1 MAQSRT
7 NIWIDGSQAGGTL
20 TDLKKKVNEL
30 NREIKDLPRNSD
42 QYKKKV
48 MELRE
53 ANTALDS
60 HRKQIRGVGDSFGK
74 AQTGIGSML
83 KSVAPVAGI
92 VGIAS
97 MTIGGITSAVT
108 SWYTNNKQLEKS
120 LSSLKS
126 LTGAS
131 AADLKFYKN
140 EAVLL
145 GKTTTLSAT
154 QVVDAYKLIGSAK
167 PELLKNKEALN
178 EVTKSTITLAE
189 AAEMELGDS
198 AQALAGTMN
207 QFELS
212 AESADRI
219 INALAAGSKEG
230 AADINSLS
238 QSIDK
243 SGAVMNGWNVS
254 VEEGVGMLET
264 LAEKNIKGA
273 EAGTQLRNVLLT
285 MQGVEALPEKA
296 LKALERY
303 GVDTKKVADDTLPL
317 QERLKE
323 MSKISGDATAMM
335 QVFGKENIVAGSAI
349 LKNVDKVQ
357 QYTEAVTGTNTAY
370 EQAAI
375 NTNNLDGDLKSLGS
389 AWEGLTLSMDGG
401 SDVFRPIVQGG
412 TDMLNWLSDTIVAF
426 KEWNSID
433 ISTQFLKLMKVVP
446 GASFFFGDLIDQ
458 QIRLNEITSAVI
470 DEVRKEGEQ
479 MMVLTESLKN
489 NKKALADKNTT
500 AEEAAR
506 IEEENAKIISVLN
519 EKYPELAGN
528 IDLTKV
534 SASEMNE
541 IQKQLNATIVQQAIE
556 TAKAAEQ
563 QRLLEA
569 IISDTIKVQ
578 RMQRE
583 EQERGAVGNWFA
595 SVFGEGLSADVIKD
609 VQNSEK
615 MLRNLDE
622 DFKKVESTINGMDLQ
637 LGAEFKANGAMAE
650 KSLKELQRLTKEL
663 AKTTDE
669 SSKKIVESK
678 IKAQKEIIKSNQKAQ
693 KDMLAAALASEE
705 AAKKEG
711 EAADAAEEAGKRK
724 EAANKK
730 AQESYKKLRD
740 ELQKLLESTEAL
752 SSDLIY
758 KKRLDAIEDAQEKE
772 LFALEHSINEKYQK
786 EIETAEKLSK
796 EKGEIGK
803 KAQEQLNALI
813 ALKEEDLQHE
823 RLKITQKFEKQRK
836 DEEYEI
842 QKQANLN
849 FLQQQESLEQAV
861 MDLKVA
867 KAHAGVKAV
876 SDLDISTRRAANE
889 ELRKVMIEQAEFEKK
904 RRISDLQ
911 GLYAEEQINK
921 EEFNL
926 RKEQLEQEHLQNIK
940 DLHEKSNE
948 EIFQM
953 SVDRFVGVMDNIM
966 AISQIAS
973 TLYEA
978 AHNERMKQI
987 DAETR
992 KSEEANETRLR
1003 DGVIS
1008 QEEYEAQKLIIEE
1021 EADRKRK
1028 DAENEK
1034 AQKDKEMAIFQ
1045 AIINTA
1051 AGVAKA
1057 APNPI
1062 LMALAAVAGAAQ
1074 VALIQ
1079 SEPVPQYFDG
1089 GFHNVIGAKD
1099 GKNYHA
1105 KNIGRHKGGML
1116 PGSPSLVLTSEKG
1129 PEYFVPYHLLR
1140 DQRVA
1145 NHVGMIE
1152 AIRTNQFADGGFTIP
1167 VSSGSGGGD
1176 QMVEFLKANLQMLM
1190 ALNSKLPNLSV
1201 QIGEKDLEDMDDMR
1215 ARVNQMRA

>member
-7 NIWIDGSQAGGTL
+7 NIWIDGAQAGGTL

-60 HRKQIRGVGDSFGK
+60 HRKQIRGVGDSLGAAK
-74 AQTGIGSML
+74 NGIGSML

-97 MTIGGITSAVT
+97 MAIGGITSAVS
-108 SWYTNNKQLEKS
+108 SWYNNNKQLEKS
-120 LSSLKS
+120 LSSLQS

-131 AADLKFYKN
+131 AEDLKFYKN

-207 QFELS
+207 QFGLS

-243 SGAVMNGWNVS
+243 SGAVMNGYNVS
-254 VEEGVGMLET
+254 VEEGIGLLET
-264 LAEKNIKGA
+264 MAEKNIKGA

-296 LKALERY
+296 LKALEKY
-303 GVDTKKVADDTLPL
+303 GVDTRKVADDTLPL

-335 QVFGKENIVAGSAI
+335 QVFGKENIVAGSTI
-349 LKNVDKVQ
+349 LKNVDSVQ
-357 QYTEAVTGTNTAY
+357 RYTEAVTGTSTAY

-375 NTNNLDGDLKSLGS
+375 NTNNLDGDMKSLGS
-389 AWEGLTLSMDGG
+389 AWEGLTLSLDGG
-401 SDVFRPIVQGG
+401 SDVFRPLVQGG
-412 TDMLNWLSDTIVAF
+412 TSMLNWISDSIVAF
-426 KEWNSID
+426 KEWNTLD
-433 ISTQFLKLMKVVP
+433 METQFLKLMRNIPFV
-446 GASFFFGDLIDQ
+446 SSFFGDLIDQ
-458 QIRLNEITSAVI
+458 QIRLNEITSKVI
-470 DEVRKEGEQ
+470 DEVRKEGDQ
-479 MMVLTESLKN
+479 MMILTESLKQ

-500 AEEAAR
+500 AAEAAR
-506 IEEENAKIISVLN
+506 IEEENAKIIDVLN

-534 SASEMNE
+534 SASEMND

-563 QRLLEA
+563 QRILEA
-569 IISDTIKVQ
+569 IIADTIKQQ
-578 RMQRE
+578 RLQRD
-583 EQERGAVGNWFA
+583 EQERGALGNWWA
-595 SVFGEGLSADVIKD
+595 STFGETSISVREDIKK
-609 VQNSEK
+609 SSKELK
-615 MLRNLDE
+615 NLDK
-622 DFKKVESTINGMDLQ
+622 DFEQVGKTVNSMDLQ
-637 LGAEFKANGAMAE
+637 LGAEFKANGDMAS
-650 KSLKELQRLTKEL
+650 KALKEMQSLVKQLE
-663 AKTTDE
+663 KTTDE
-669 SSKKIVESK
+669 SQRKVLKSR
-678 IKAQKEIIKSNQKAQ
+678 IKG
-693 KDMLAAALASEE
+693 LEE
-705 AAKKEG
+705 AAKMGNKSQKEMLNG
-711 EAADAAEEAGKRK
+711 VLSSMEKIEQSEEDAAKASENAAKRK
-724 EAANKK
+724 EEANKK
-730 AQESYKKLRD
+730 AQDSYKKLSD
-740 ELQKLLESTEAL
+740 ALQKLLDSTENL

-786 EIETAEKLSK
+786 EIEAAEKLSK
-796 EKGEIGK
+796 EKGEIGR
-803 KAQEQLNALI
+803 KATEQLNSLLAI
-813 ALKEEDLQHE
+813 KEEDLQHE
-823 RLKITQKFEKQRK
+823 RLQITTKFAKEKAA
-836 DEEYEI
+836 EEYEI

-849 FLQQQESLEQAV
+849 WLKQQESLEQAV
-861 MDLKVA
+861 MDLKIA

-876 SDLDISTRRAANE
+876 SELDINARRAANE
-889 ELRKVMIEQAEFEKK
+889 ELRNVMIEQAEFEKQK
-904 RRISDLQ
+904 RISDLQ
-911 GLYAEEQINK
+911 GLYAEEQINQ

-926 RKEQLEQEHLQNIK
+926 RKEQLELEHVDKIQGI
-940 DLHEKSNE
+940 HESSNE
-948 EIFQM
+948 ELFQM
-953 SVDRFVGVMDNIM
+953 SVDRFVQVMDNI
-966 AISQIAS
+966 SQIIDIAS
-973 TLYEA
+973 TFYEA
-978 AHNERMKQI
+978 AFNERMNQI
-987 DAETR
+987 DAETK
-992 KSEEANETRLR
+992 KSQEANDRRLR
-1003 DGVIS
+1003 DGIIS
-1008 QEEYEAQKLIIEE
+1008 EEEYTAEKERIEGEAEE
-1021 EADRKRK
+1021 KRK
-1028 DAENEK
+1028 EAENQK

-1051 AGVAKA
+1051 LGIAKA
-1057 APNPI
+1057 VPNPV

-1074 VALIQ
+1074 VALITSQ
-1079 SEPVPQYFDG
+1079 PVPQYFDG

-1099 GKNYHA
+1099 GKNYRA
-1105 KNIGRHKGGML
+1105 KNIGRHGGGML
-1116 PGSPSLVLTSEKG
+1116 PGSPSLVLASEKG
-1129 PEYFVPYHLLR
+1129 PEYFVPYHLFK

-1145 NHVGMIE
+1145 NHVGAIE
-1152 AIRTNQFADGGFTIP
+1152 AIRTNQFADGGFTMP
-1167 VSSGSGGGD
+1167 VSVGSGGD
-1176 QMVEFLKANLQMLM
+1176 QMEAFLKANLQMLM
-1190 ALNSKLPNLSV
+1190 QLNSKLPTLAV
-1201 QIGEKDLEDMDDMR
+1201 QIGEKDLEDMDDLR